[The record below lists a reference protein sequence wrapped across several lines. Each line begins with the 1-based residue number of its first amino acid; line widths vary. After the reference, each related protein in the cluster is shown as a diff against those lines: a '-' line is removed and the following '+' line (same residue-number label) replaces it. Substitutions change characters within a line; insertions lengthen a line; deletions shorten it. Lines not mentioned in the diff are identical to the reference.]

1 MFRERLQLVI
11 GLATIALTC
20 SSIWAQTEPVKI
32 FLAGDSTCSAKA
44 ADKRPE
50 TGWGEM
56 LQKHFDLK
64 KVVVDNR
71 AANGRSTRSF
81 LVEKLWDELVEKIT
95 KGDHVFIQFGHND
108 ASRDKGERYA
118 PPEEYR
124 ANLRRFVQD
133 VRAKGGVPVLFTPVV
148 RRRFDSAGKFYDTHG
163 EYPDIV
169 RSVAADMHVTII
181 DMHAESRKLIEKLG
195 VEASKEL
202 FLQLRPGESVNYPK
216 GIEDNTH
223 FSPIGADMMATL
235 VVEKIRLHIPKL
247 RKSLMRTGTNL
258 KI

>member
-1 MFRERLQLVI
+1 MFRERIQLVI

-20 SSIWAQTEPVKI
+20 SNIWAQSKPFTI
-32 FLAGDSTCSAKA
+32 FLAGDSTCAAKA
-44 ADKRPE
+44 EDKRPE

-56 LQKHFDLK
+56 LQKHFDTK

-71 AANGRSTRSF
+71 AANGRSTKSF
-81 LVEKLWDELVEKIT
+81 LAEKRWDELVKEIT

-108 ASRDKGERYA
+108 ASKDKGERYA

-124 ANLRRFVQD
+124 ANLRRFVLD
-133 VRAKGGVPVLFTPVV
+133 VKAKGGVPVLFTPVV

-169 RSVAADMHVTII
+169 RSVAAEMHVTII
-181 DMHAESRKLIEKLG
+181 DMHAESRKIIEKRG

-202 FLQLRPGESVNYPK
+202 FLQLRSGENVNYPN
-216 GIEDNTH
+216 GIDDNTH
-223 FSPIGADMMATL
+223 FSPIGADVMATL
-235 VVEKIRLHIPKL
+235 AVGQIKLHIPKL
-247 RKSLMRTGTNL
+247 RKALKRTNKNL